1 MKKTWSVEYDHKDG
15 RKGVVGVVTEV
26 ERVDGSRYGN
36 QKYGRL
42 SVGAQ
47 PDYTQTYDLRY
58 NTEKD
63 LHMVMIRDY
72 FGRGLVGAKE
82 V

>member
-1 MKKTWSVEYDHKDG
+1 MKKAWNVEYDHKDG
-15 RKGVVGVVTEV
+15 RNGVVSVVTEV

-42 SVGAQ
+42 SVGLR

-58 NTEKD
+58 NTEKN

-72 FGRGLVGAKE
+72 FGRGFVKAEE